1 MFCIIWTP
9 FTFGFIVKSLSHSSI
24 MFQLL
29 LQICVFRD
37 EVLGMVG
44 TEMVT
49 LVSSAERIFLD

>member
-1 MFCIIWTP
+1 
-9 FTFGFIVKSLSHSSI
+9 

-49 LVSSAERIFLD
+49 LVSSADILGLRTSIKKSVDHLFR